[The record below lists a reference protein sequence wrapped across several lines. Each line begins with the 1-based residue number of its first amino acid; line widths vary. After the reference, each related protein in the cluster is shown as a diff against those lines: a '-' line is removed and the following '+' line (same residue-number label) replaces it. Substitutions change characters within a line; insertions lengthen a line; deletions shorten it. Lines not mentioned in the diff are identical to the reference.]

1 MGLFFS
7 KAVDNGIPV
16 LASAAGGVTSEWRG
30 LRGALVPGCGA
41 SAVSDTRAESDSGV
55 RRKSTE
61 HGARSTEH
69 GGGAVAEK
77 AAEARGCGP
86 VSRKKQEVYA
96 IPRVRWPARGG
107 SQRNYPEPRSLSGCH
122 ARHIPAIH
130 NANTR
135 AATHRTVS
143 GAATQTDMATQ
154 PHIHSPAQDAQ

>member
-41 SAVSDTRAESDSGV
+41 SAVSDTRAESDFGV
-55 RRKSTE
+55 RREST
-61 HGARSTEH
+61 GH
-69 GGGAVAEK
+69 GGCAVSEK
-77 AAEARGCGP
+77 AAEAHRCGL
-86 VSRKKQEVYA
+86 VSKKRQEVGA
-96 IPRVRWPARGG
+96 IPRVRWSARGG
-107 SQRNYPEPRSLSGCH
+107 SQRKYTQPRSFSGCQ
-122 ARHIPAIH
+122 ARHVLAIH

-143 GAATQTDMATQ
+143 EAATQTDMATQ
-154 PHIHSPAQDAQ
+154 PYIHPPAQDAQ